1 MLASFRFFDK
11 ENWSVYATLNVII
24 PIVIF
29 KLCNLEI
36 DSQSM
41 IFLSILAMMQGKLL
55 PKILMTGFL
64 NFLVFEPNLK
74 WVIRSIIYVVS
85 TIIFHN
91 IPLDHVAHKFIMRN
105 TVVKYILFAVILVW
119 MIFILKPQFI
129 WGKNLI
135 KNIKIK

>member
-1 MLASFRFFDK
+1 M
-11 ENWSVYATLNVII
+11 
-24 PIVIF
+24 
-29 KLCNLEI
+29 
-36 DSQSM
+36 
-41 IFLSILAMMQGKLL
+41 SILAMMQGKLV